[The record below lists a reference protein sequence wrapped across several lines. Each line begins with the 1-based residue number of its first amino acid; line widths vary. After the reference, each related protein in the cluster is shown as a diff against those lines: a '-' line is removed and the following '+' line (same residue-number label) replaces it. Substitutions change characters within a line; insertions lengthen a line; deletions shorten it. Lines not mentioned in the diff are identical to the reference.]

1 MIRSVLSAVEI
12 RYGANFQHVTHVLHP
27 ATKIPPQEPD
37 LRPSSLPN
45 LPSHSETLKINL
57 ERAIAAVGPSSVRG
71 MREIGR
77 LMDWSPQERV
87 RTASYCIAY
96 FTCWVFGYALLG
108 VMSFGVAVICFPSC
122 RRYFFPAVS
131 GLQVQAGVNAHLQ
144 VPPAPFTPPSAT
156 DPTNQKGDESLLGNV
171 DKSTVH
177 RSKAEQAEEQAFEAT
192 SIMQAF
198 TTRLIFVSP
207 PDNQKSSE
215 LTRTGR
221 EKASEE
227 CR

>member
-1 MIRSVLSAVEI
+1 
-12 RYGANFQHVTHVLHP
+12 
-27 ATKIPPQEPD
+27 
-37 LRPSSLPN
+37 
-45 LPSHSETLKINL
+45 
-57 ERAIAAVGPSSVRG
+57 
-71 MREIGR
+71 MREVGR

-108 VMSFGVAVICFPSC
+108 VMSFGVAVICFPNC
-122 RRYFFPAVS
+122 RRYFFPAVRS
-131 GLQVQAGVNAHLQ
+131 LSSPMMLCSWQ

-156 DPTNQKGDESLLGNV
+156 DPTNQKGDESLLGSV

-198 TTRLIFVSP
+198 TARLIFVSAVP
-207 PDNQKSSE
+207 SCHDKYLLP
-215 LTRTGR
+215 RTGENTR
-221 EKASEE
+221 ETLEIPL
-227 CR
+227 